1 MATQLDKM
9 CSRFL
14 SHNELLSKRDE
25 SPWNRLLL
33 KLIFESLTIVRVA
46 ERQEARTGNQF
57 DEYGNELPGKKV
69 GVPLLEMERVDDEDR
84 LLGKVSGIKLTREYF
99 HSVACSL

>member
-1 MATQLDKM
+1 M

-33 KLIFESLTIVRVA
+33 KLIFEGLTIVRVA
-46 ERQEARTGNQF
+46 ERQEVRTGGGF
-57 DEYGNELPGKKV
+57 DDYGNEVPSKKV
-69 GVPLLEMERVDDEDR
+69 GVPLLQMEEVDDEDR
-84 LLGKVSGIKLTREYF
+84 LLGKVSGIKLTREYID
-99 HSVACSL
+99 SVTCSL

>member
-1 MATQLDKM
+1 M

-46 ERQEARTGNQF
+46 ERQEIRVPAHYDDKGRLVPSKKIGAPRLDLEQV
-57 DEYGNELPGKKV
+57 DE
-69 GVPLLEMERVDDEDR
+69 EDR
-84 LLGKVSGIKLTREYF
+84 LIEKVSGVKLTNEYID
-99 HSVACSL
+99 SVSCSL

>member
-1 MATQLDKM
+1 M

-33 KLIFESLTIVRVA
+33 KLIFESVTIVRVA
-46 ERQEARTGNQF
+46 ERQELTTTDASGRVNTVMAPLLNLEEI
-57 DEYGNELPGKKV
+57 DDADRLKEKV
-69 GVPLLEMERVDDEDR
+69 SGVPL
-84 LLGKVSGIKLTREYF
+84 SQEYIE
-99 HSVACSL
+99 SVACSLEEARHKGQGGLF